1 MASVRDVKYIT
12 PLYPRQIRLD
22 TTLLCQ
28 AWCLTCHRHG
38 GNRKGEMS
46 FDLIDQILDDVSE
59 WEQPLEEICPVN
71 YGEFFMREEWF
82 LILNKIAHK
91 LPYTM
96 ITLASNG
103 MLLDEKAVALLC
115 KIPTFKVINFS
126 INAYYDETYS
136 MFMGLPTDNL
146 VRIKKAITLL
156 RILRPDIRRK
166 VSMVFSPEYQTD
178 LERDLFQNFWYQW
191 AEPWVIPP
199 ASAGRRGG
207 LKPYQPVLIP
217 CRSLFSDIVIGYD
230 GKLSSCCFDSN
241 FSLSLGSYSGDIRA
255 DWNNEE
261 LTELRRK
268 HNEGER
274 TKYDICRQCTF
285 S

>member
-1 MASVRDVKYIT
+1 
-12 PLYPRQIRLD
+12 
-22 TTLLCQ
+22 
-28 AWCLTCHRHG
+28 
-38 GNRKGEMS
+38 MS
-46 FDLIDQILDDVSE
+46 LDLIDQILDDVSQ

-103 MLLDEKAVALLC
+103 MLLDEKAVTLLC

-126 INAYYDETYS
+126 INAYYDETYT
-136 MFMGLPTDNL
+136 MFTGLPVENL
-146 VRIKKAITLL
+146 ERIKKAITLL
-156 RILRPDIRRK
+156 KIMRPDIRRK

-199 ASAGRRGG
+199 ASAGRKGG
-207 LKPYQPVLIP
+207 LKPHQPVLIP
-217 CRSLFSDIVIGYD
+217 CRSIFSDFVVGYD
-230 GKLSSCCFDSN
+230 GKLSSCCFDSQ
-241 FSLSLGSYSGDIRA
+241 FSLPLGNYTGDIRA

-261 LTELRRK
+261 LAELRRA

-274 TKYDICRQCTF
+274 NQYDICKVCTF
-285 S
+285 A

>member
-1 MASVRDVKYIT
+1 MPSVRDIKYIT
-12 PLYPRQIRLD
+12 PSQPRQIRLD
-22 TTLLCQ
+22 STSRCQ
-28 AWCLTCHRHG
+28 AYCISCHRHM

-46 FDLIDQILDDVSE
+46 MSMIDKILTDVSK
-59 WEQPLEEICPVN
+59 WEKPLEEICPVN
-71 YGEFFMREEWF
+71 YGEFFLRKDWF
-82 LILNKIAHK
+82 AILAKIAYK
-91 LPYTM
+91 LPYTE

-103 MLLDEKAVALLC
+103 MLLDEAAVTLLC

-136 MFMGLPTDNL
+136 MFMGLPIEDL
-146 VRIKKAITLL
+146 ERIKKAIALL
-156 RILRPDIRRK
+156 KILRPDIRRK

-178 LERDLFQNFWYQW
+178 LERDLFINFWYQW

-207 LKPYQPVLIP
+207 LKPHQPVLIP
-217 CRSLFSDIVIGYD
+217 CRSLFSDFVVGFD
-230 GKLSSCCFDSN
+230 GKLSSCCFDSQ
-241 FSLSLGSYSGDIRA
+241 FSISLGSYSGDIKA

-268 HNEGER
+268 HNDGER
-274 TKYDICRQCTF
+274 TEYALCKSCTF